1 MMRLNFTASCCC
13 PGYWERAI
21 DSNVILISKGYMEL
35 ITSFI
40 EDRVALISAILFG
53 AGLYVLITMILDRS
67 LITDIK
73 DVLFPNHI

>member
-1 MMRLNFTASCCC
+1 
-13 PGYWERAI
+13 
-21 DSNVILISKGYMEL
+21 MEL